1 MPSNKARRYQKENHD
16 EEQFGGAMIDEMIRG
31 YAKGY
36 LFTQMVFGCL
46 FLFICGT
53 FIFAV
58 ILALSILLVGNF
70 VGHP

>member
-1 MPSNKARRYQKENHD
+1 M
-16 EEQFGGAMIDEMIRG
+16 GAIIDEMIRG

-36 LFTQMVFGCL
+36 LFTQMVLGCL

>member
-1 MPSNKARRYQKENHD
+1 MMGEK
-16 EEQFGGAMIDEMIRG
+16 FMGGIIDEMIRG

-36 LFTQMVFGCL
+36 LFTQMVFGCF

-53 FIFAV
+53 LIFAV
-58 ILALSILLVGNF
+58 VLALSILLVGNF